1 MEIGNIFNNVNYAN
15 LTGDHSDQTQAR
27 LLEKIFQQIH
37 HQSKISVNLLS
48 KIISSFTQNTV
59 LRFVVTN
66 GNVRLEKGTGTP
78 IFRQI
83 EIKF

>member
-15 LTGDHSDQTQAR
+15 LTSDHSDQTQAR

-48 KIISSFTQNTV
+48 KIVSSFTPNTV

-66 GNVRLEKGTGTP
+66 GNVRFEKGTGTP

-83 EIKF
+83 EIKL